1 MVKRFTANL
10 FLKAQIILGFLFFS
24 YSCSNVSIENI
35 VSGQTMGTKYNVK
48 IIHSTGIENIDQ
60 IKYEIDSILF
70 DFNKQM
76 STWIDES
83 EISIF
88 NKTLSTKLFKISDE
102 FFHVLEQGKIINQL
116 SDGAFDYTVFS
127 LAANWG
133 FGPEPSDILY
143 NPEDDKIKQILS
155 YTGSDKIELDY
166 PFIKKTNPNVQ
177 LDLNAIAK
185 GYAVDLVYAWLQKSG
200 FNSLFIEI
208 GGEIRCSGFNKEGKD
223 WVIGI
228 DSPLENSRKRIFTTV
243 QLRNASL
250 ATSGNYRNYLERDGE
265 KINHTINPVTGEP
278 VATNVLSVSVKSQSC
293 LSADAW
299 ATALMVMTLDE
310 GIKKINSLE
319 ETEAFWILSDQNGNL
334 DQRYTKNFF
343 KK

>member
-1 MVKRFTANL
+1 MVKSVLVSL
-10 FLKAQIILGFLFFS
+10 FLKAQIILGFLFFN

-35 VSGQTMGTKYNVK
+35 ISGQTMGTTYNVK
-48 IIHSTGIENIDQ
+48 IIHSVAIKNIDQ
-60 IKYEIDSILF
+60 VKYEIDSILI

-76 STWIDES
+76 STWIDDS

-88 NKTLSTKLFKISDE
+88 NKTLSTKEFKISDE
-102 FFHVLEQGKIINQL
+102 FFYVLEQGKIINQL
-116 SDGAFDYTVFS
+116 TDGAFDYTVFS

-133 FGPEPSDILY
+133 FGPDSLFVID
-143 NPEDDKIKQILS
+143 NPKDDKIKQILS

-177 LDLNAIAK
+177 IDLNAIAK
-185 GYAVDLVYAWLQKSG
+185 GYAVDLVYGWLQKSG
-200 FNSLFIEI
+200 FNNLFIEI
-208 GGEIRCSGFNKEGKD
+208 GGEIRCSGFNKEGKN

-228 DSPLENSRKRIFTTV
+228 DSPIENSSQRVFTTV
-243 QLRNASL
+243 QLQNASL

-265 KINHTINPVTGEP
+265 KISHTINPATGMP
-278 VATNVLSVSVKSQSC
+278 VLTNVLSVSVRSKNC

-299 ATALMVMTLDE
+299 ATALMVMTFDE
-310 GIKKINSLE
+310 GRKKINSVDEL
-319 ETEAFWILSDQNGNL
+319 EAFWILSDQDGNL
-334 DQRYTKNFF
+334 NQHYTGNFF